1 MSSIWIYRAQWKDK
15 YKPQNINDNGRRKQ
29 NQDAVNTGNPTS
41 AEGADTLTALKEE
54 VAKLT
59 EENKSLAET
68 LKKTEYDRD
77 IYKSLWSKADDKV
90 SAMTDVLKEMI
101 KLAKLGWILRI
112 CKRWPAAYAADF

>member
-1 MSSIWIYRAQWKDK
+1 MKEESK
-15 YKPQNINDNGRRKQ
+15 

-54 VAKLT
+54 VARLT
-59 EENKSLAET
+59 EENKSLAES

-101 KLAKLGWILRI
+101 KLAKLG
-112 CKRWPAAYAADF
+112 

>member
-1 MSSIWIYRAQWKDK
+1 MTMAEESKN
-15 YKPQNINDNGRRKQ
+15 QN
-29 NQDAVNTGNPTS
+29 AVNTGNPTP

-101 KLAKLGWILRI
+101 KLAKLG
-112 CKRWPAAYAADF
+112 

>member
-1 MSSIWIYRAQWKDK
+1 MTRAEESK
-15 YKPQNINDNGRRKQ
+15 

-101 KLAKLGWILRI
+101 KLAKLG
-112 CKRWPAAYAADF
+112 

>member
-1 MSSIWIYRAQWKDK
+1 MTMAEESK
-15 YKPQNINDNGRRKQ
+15 
-29 NQDAVNTGNPTS
+29 NQDAVNTGNPTT
-41 AEGADTLTALKEE
+41 AEGSDTMTALKEE
-54 VAKLT
+54 VARLT

-101 KLAKLGWILRI
+101 KLAKLG
-112 CKRWPAAYAADF
+112 

>member
-1 MSSIWIYRAQWKDK
+1 MAEESK
-15 YKPQNINDNGRRKQ
+15 

-101 KLAKLGWILRI
+101 KLAKLG
-112 CKRWPAAYAADF
+112 

>member
-1 MSSIWIYRAQWKDK
+1 MTMAEESK
-15 YKPQNINDNGRRKQ
+15 

-77 IYKSLWSKADDKV
+77 IYKSLWSKADYKV
-90 SAMTDVLKEMI
+90 SAMTDVLKGMI
-101 KLAKLGWILRI
+101 KLAKLG
-112 CKRWPAAYAADF
+112 